1 MLIPYVPQIG
11 FITMDNASNCN
22 TMMAE
27 LEQLL
32 RERGY
37 RVHRHGNRIRYVVYL
52 SLEYIF

>member
-1 MLIPYVPQIG
+1 
-11 FITMDNASNCN
+11 
-22 TMMAE
+22 MMAE

-52 SLEYIF
+52 LLEYIF